1 MESKLREMIRGVIR
15 EYSSSGG
22 GEAGTDKQDAES
34 GNEPKVDTSVSLG
47 SKYWYDSGGTSGQH
61 GQPAK
66 YISTNWQGT
75 GNAAYA
81 TQPDAKTKGGPWG
94 TNPDYI
100 AWEKAMAD
108 AKAEDQKATGGQ
120 GDSPT
125 GGAAGASTGGKKGK
139 KGKKKKDDE

>member
-15 EYSSSGG
+15 EYSSGGGSSGG
-22 GEAGTDKQDAES
+22 EPGTDKQDAES

-81 TQPDAKTKGGPWG
+81 TQPDAKTKGDPWG
-94 TNPDYI
+94 INPDYRD
-100 AWEKAMAD
+100 WEKKMAD
-108 AKAEDQKATGGQ
+108 AKGGEQTGGQ
-120 GDSPT
+120 GDAPT
-125 GGAAGASTGGKKGK
+125 GGAAGASTGGKK
-139 KGKKKKDDE
+139 KGNKKKDDE